1 MFDSGE
7 IVYVH
12 QVNTQ
17 SNNQIREHR
26 DDTSMSISTTAWAWP
41 WWTFMV
47 IINIV
52 NLVICAVIYK
62 RSLFPKDGKDTTYR
76 KRMRIMGV
84 IFTLVAAYRAVFVSQ
99 YDPQL
104 AWFDSIANSSLLIRM
119 FAIAAE
125 LSFSGLIA
133 LAMLQFNT
141 YLPAKDEASANK
153 FKSFINTKSPYILVV
168 CLFIAQFF
176 ATSGVITKF
185 GLFWAIEET
194 LWFIGFLAIL
204 PLAII
209 QLHRIL
215 SIKDKEIV
223 ERLQMLRASAIVIA
237 AWCVIYVTYGV
248 VFHLSEMWIGVFD
261 GLIAGFPTI
270 NSGAIADAFMIVYET
285 KEYSDWGFGFLFW
298 HSAYFS
304 VCVWISIFLMQAPR
318 PQEIPKNFSNKLVLL
333 TLAAI
338 LLTLIT
344 LIILII

>member
-1 MFDSGE
+1 
-7 IVYVH
+7 
-12 QVNTQ
+12 
-17 SNNQIREHR
+17 
-26 DDTSMSISTTAWAWP
+26 MSISSTSWAWP

-47 IINIV
+47 IINVV
-52 NLVICAVIYK
+52 NLVICVIIYK
-62 RSLFPKDGKDTTYR
+62 RSLIPKDGKDTQYR
-76 KRMRIMGV
+76 KWMRIMGV
-84 IFTLVAAYRAVFVSQ
+84 IFTLVAAYRVIFVSQ

-125 LSFSGLIA
+125 LSFSGLFA
-133 LAMLQFNT
+133 MAMLQFNT
-141 YLPAKDEASANK
+141 YLPALDSVSANK

-168 CLFIAQFF
+168 CLFMAQFF
-176 ATSGVITKF
+176 ATGGVITKF

-209 QLHRIL
+209 QLRRIL
-215 SIKDKEIV
+215 LIKDKEIV
-223 ERLQMLRASAIVIA
+223 ERLQTLRVSAIIIV
-237 AWCVIYVTYGV
+237 AWCVIYVTYGI
-248 VFHLSEMWIGVFD
+248 VFHLPEMWNGVID
-261 GLIAGFPTI
+261 GLSTGFPVI
-270 NSGAIADAFMIVYET
+270 NSGFIADAFMIVHET

-318 PQEIPKNFSNKLVLL
+318 TQEIPKNYNNKLVLL
-333 TLAAI
+333 TLAVV

-344 LIILII
+344 LILLIS

>member
-1 MFDSGE
+1 
-7 IVYVH
+7 
-12 QVNTQ
+12 
-17 SNNQIREHR
+17 
-26 DDTSMSISTTAWAWP
+26 MSISDTGWAWP

-47 IINIV
+47 IINVV

-62 RSLFPKDGKDTTYR
+62 RSLIPKDGKDTKYR
-76 KRMRIMGV
+76 NRMRIMGV
-84 IFTLVAAYRAVFVSQ
+84 IFTVVAAYRAVFVSQ

-125 LSFSGLIA
+125 LSFSGLFV

-141 YLPAKDEASANK
+141 YLPATDSTNENK
-153 FKSFINTKSPYILVV
+153 FYSFINTKSPYILVV
-168 CLFIAQFF
+168 CIFIAQFF
-176 ATSGVITKF
+176 ATGGVITKF

-209 QLHRIL
+209 QLRRIL
-215 SIKDKEIV
+215 SIKDQEMIEHFQLMRV
-223 ERLQMLRASAIVIA
+223 SAIIIA
-237 AWCVIYVTYGV
+237 TWCLVYVTYGV
-248 VFHLSEMWIGVFD
+248 LFHLSEMWTGVFD
-261 GLIAGFPTI
+261 GLAIGFPTI
-270 NSGAIADAFMIVYET
+270 NLDAIADALMIVHET

-304 VCVWISIFLMQAPR
+304 VCVWISIFLMQAPQ
-318 PQEIPKNFSNKLVLL
+318 PQEIPRKYNNKLVLL
-333 TLAAI
+333 TLAVI
-338 LLTLIT
+338 LLTVIT